1 MTQASLISSRA
12 EFATA
17 VQWGVTS
24 AVERGARRLWFADP
38 NFADWPLDD
47 PVLLASL
54 TAWLRLPQRQL
65 WLLAETFDD
74 VVRSKP
80 RFVEWRRSWSHAV
93 QAWSPHDLPAE
104 LPTVVLDDGPVC
116 VVLADRLHWR
126 GRAVVDALEAR
137 RQRELIE
144 AVLQRSAV
152 TFPVRSLG
160 L

>member
-1 MTQASLISSRA
+1 MTMTSLISSRA
-12 EFATA
+12 EFAAA
-17 VQWGVTS
+17 VQWGVTT

-38 NFADWPLDD
+38 NFVDWPLDD

-65 WLLAETFDD
+65 WLLAETFDE

-80 RFVEWRRSWSHAV
+80 RFVAWRRLWSHAV
-93 QAWSPHDLPAE
+93 PAWSPQDLPAE

-126 GRAVVDALEAR
+126 GHAAVDAREAR
-137 RQRELIE
+137 RQREHIE
-144 AVLQRSAV
+144 AILQRSALA
-152 TFPVRSLG
+152 FPVKSLG

>member
-1 MTQASLISSRA
+1 MTEASLINSRA
-12 EFATA
+12 EFAAA
-17 VQWGVTS
+17 VGWAVTT
-24 AVERGARRLWFADP
+24 AVERGARRLWFVDP

-54 TAWLRLPQRQL
+54 TAWVRLPQRQL
-65 WLLAETFDD
+65 WLLAETFDEM
-74 VVRSKP
+74 VRSKP
-80 RFVEWRRSWSHAV
+80 RFVAWRRTWSHAV
-93 QAWSPHDLPAE
+93 QALSPQDLPAE

-126 GRAVVDALEAR
+126 GRAAVDAREAR
-137 RQRELIE
+137 RQREQID

-152 TFPVRSLG
+152 ALPVKSLG